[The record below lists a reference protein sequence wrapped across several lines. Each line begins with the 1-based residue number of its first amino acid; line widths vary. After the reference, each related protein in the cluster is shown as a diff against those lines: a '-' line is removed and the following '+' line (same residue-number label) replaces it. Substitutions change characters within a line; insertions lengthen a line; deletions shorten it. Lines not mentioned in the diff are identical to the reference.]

1 MLKEFRELK
10 CGDLFIVRG
19 DTGRNIWCKTPMADM
34 DAYQNQQT
42 PDGAFCTAVCVK
54 GDNKNSYM
62 QCNPSTVCYVPDEG
76 SPCLLDE
83 NIQVK
88 TKQGTMEVAF
98 MPEEEYMTIAL
109 LYKGQQN
116 GNPGALMVCKKRY
129 WGSHIK
135 CLSQGAARRRPNKV
149 FYEWKGVKQWHKC

>member
-76 SPCLLDE
+76 SPCLLDG

-116 GNPGALMVCKKRY
+116 GNPGALMVCKKDTGEVTLNVYPREQ
-129 WGSHIK
+129 SEEDPIK
-135 CLSQGAARRRPNKV
+135 FSMNGK
-149 FYEWKGVKQWHKC
+149 E